1 MSFLEDFIVSE
12 SLFIKYNYEP
22 NGLSTYTIYVKNRK
36 VFLRRQGEPTDY
48 SWSAALYKLYSEV
61 LPKSV
66 HIILGMLVLY
76 QLIRTHVLYT
86 IKIKK
91 KRKSKDEK

>member
-1 MSFLEDFIVSE
+1 MGFLEDFIVSE

-48 SWSAALYKLYSEV
+48 S
-61 LPKSV
+61 
-66 HIILGMLVLY
+66 
-76 QLIRTHVLYT
+76 
-86 IKIKK
+86 
-91 KRKSKDEK
+91 